1 MNFMEKALVSIVK
14 CDIVDAFEAVHKAVK
29 SSIDHIGSLDTFVNR
44 NDSVLI
50 KPNVLLDMD
59 YKTGAV
65 TNPHVVKS
73 LVRLAR
79 EAGAG
84 KITIAESSVVGC
96 DTSKAFDK
104 TGYTEL
110 ASEENLELINLKKSS
125 VIPMAIPNGKIFR
138 RITLPEVI
146 FKSDV
151 IINVPVMKTHD
162 MFPVTLGLKNMKG
175 FLMDKDKKRFHVWG
189 LAQAIV
195 DLNKVVLPQITVI
208 DGTVGMEGLG
218 PANGTP
224 VNLGLIISS
233 YDTVAADSVASYVMG
248 VDPETVKYIQLAG
261 QQDLGCSDLSQ
272 IDVAGVPKDEA
283 VRPFEVLQLDFETYE
298 KENDV
303 KIYESGACSG
313 CRLAFKTFLF
323 SYLKDNLSVLKGY
336 TIIFGQTVKPPLKIK
351 GKLLN
356 YGSCTKKYKN
366 QGEYIA
372 GCPPMHE
379 HVLEHFGLKP
389 EA

>member
-1 MNFMEKALVSIVK
+1 MEKALVSIVK
-14 CDIVDAFEAVHKAVK
+14 CDVIDNFESVHKAVK
-29 SSIDHIGSLDTFVNR
+29 SSIDLIGSLDTFINR
-44 NDSVLI
+44 GDSVLI

-59 YKTGAV
+59 YKTGAI

-73 LVRLAR
+73 LVRLTR

-84 KITIAESSVVGC
+84 KVTIAEGSVIGC

-104 TGYTEL
+104 GGYTKL
-110 ASEENLELINLKKSS
+110 AHEENIELINLKKSS
-125 VIPMAIPNGKIFR
+125 VLHMAIPNGKLFR

-175 FLMDKDKKRFHVWG
+175 FLKDKDKKRFHVWG

-218 PANGTP
+218 PANGKP

-248 VDPETVKYIQLAG
+248 VDPESVQYIHLAG

-272 IDVAGVPKDEA
+272 IDVKGVSIDE
-283 VRPFEVLQLDFETYE
+283 VIRPFEVLQLDFETYE
-298 KENDV
+298 KEHDIR
-303 KIYESGACSG
+303 IYETGACSG
-313 CRLAFKTFLF
+313 CRLAIKTLLF
-323 SYLKDNLSVLKGY
+323 SHLKDNLSVLKGY
-336 TIIFGQTVKPPLKIK
+336 SIIFGQTVKPPLKIK

-389 EA
+389 DA